1 MFCGLVRLNDP
12 LSSGGKV
19 ISVSPTIIVDG
30 LGVALL
36 GDTVICPI
44 PFHGVNKIIQGSTE
58 WISDGKPVAVHNVLR
73 QCGCYVISTLPVAGF
88 GVS

>member
-1 MFCGLVRLNDP
+1 MFLGLVRLNDP

-19 ISVSPTIIVDG
+19 ISVSSTIIIDG

-58 WISDGKPVAVHNVLR
+58 WISDGKPVVVHKCMC
-73 QCGCYVISTLPVAGF
+73 QCGCYVISTLPCSGIW
-88 GVS
+88 